1 MLIDPFDAGTIARL
15 EVIAPSMAFRV
26 ETNGCAEPCG
36 HSVRKPRGPGGTTVA
51 FTTYA
56 CADAIAPHAAADAF
70 RSFSPLKG
78 AEPAGLRVSS
88 TRQGVKLCSDR
99 SEETTSELQS

>member
-36 HSVRKPRGPGGTTVA
+36 HSVRKPRGSGGTTVA

-56 CADAIAPHAAADAF
+56 CADARAPHKAADAF
-70 RSFSPLKG
+70 RSCSPLKR
-78 AEPAGLRVSS
+78 AAPVGLRVSS
-88 TRQGVKLCSDR
+88 TRQGVKLCSDNPP
-99 SEETTSELQS
+99 EPAGAK